1 MMTGKEEEDDYA
13 LALRLQQ
20 EEELR
25 ARGGR
30 SAADTGVGGLSPSPA
45 VHVDGFRSP
54 TYASVFVEESPMRSS
69 TGGSLGL
76 GTVAEGPHAGPS
88 SSSDSRLAAWL
99 QMLEFE
105 IAEEVEENPHEDFEN
120 KELAS
125 SSWRRQLKTVSTAIC
140 VVQVAFIIAMI
151 SQDGFA
157 PASENPMVGPP
168 ATTLVRYGAKFA
180 ALIVYKKQWWRLV
193 SPMALHAGV
202 IHLICNVFIQLR
214 VGGYLN
220 LVYGTWKWLTIY
232 ILSGIFGELLSC
244 CVMVDTVG
252 VGSSGAIMGILAS
265 WIVWIVFRWK
275 KIPPECHRQRNCQLS
290 MVVASVVI
298 TLMFSFT
305 PFVDWGAH
313 LGGAIMGFVLAPALL
328 SSELDDKRHAV
339 RFSCRHALPF
349 DVP

>member
-1 MMTGKEEEDDYA
+1 
-13 LALRLQQ
+13 
-20 EEELR
+20 
-25 ARGGR
+25 
-30 SAADTGVGGLSPSPA
+30 
-45 VHVDGFRSP
+45 
-54 TYASVFVEESPMRSS
+54 MRSS

-339 RFSCRHALPF
+339 RFSCRHALHFYFP
-349 DVP
+349 